1 MLDSKYV
8 FEELELEPT
17 KKIDMLKDSG
27 SIKKAKAVGYDS
39 IDLRKIMKATEFLKA
54 PVALDVLQ
62 VATEIQ
68 IDDDKIENH
77 PLTTIEIK
85 ECMKDIKVL
94 GRKDL
99 KDLIK
104 WWKKLKEQFYPEEKK
119 VDEKNDD
126 DANNKAP
133 LTEEEKEQ
141 LEMEDMEKY
150 VQDMKVE
157 EEKDEKR
164 KKKKAN
170 KEKSKTMLKVA
181 LKMAVTDGGPQDTGD
196 DNIFNLRE
204 IKNPAV
210 LKKMAEGVDLS
221 KKKSNKSNKK
231 QPVKVP
237 YEQDD
242 MNDEE
247 QHIPNIS
254 SDLEP
259 ESEDEYNENLAL
271 NSDNGGE
278 GDDDWNESKS
288 KNGKKPIGGGEI
300 ERNRNPLLN
309 DLDYRDKDSKR
320 LQKAQ
325 LWFEKDVFKDLE
337 KSEDKDEDM
346 DLDKLV
352 KNYKKKG
359 VEVIGESDKPDLSKM
374 GRKSRQRAKHGQDK
388 ADSSDSDSDDEIDAR
403 ATHQSDDEV
412 ENQPP
417 PGKKIKLSPEELA
430 VGQMMITSK
439 KNRRDLVDGAW
450 NRYMFND
457 DNLPEW
463 FVEDEKKSMKRNLPV
478 PEEFVQNYRH
488 NLTEFNTRSI
498 KKVMEAKT
506 RKKRRQKKQMEKIS
520 KKASNILENADNS
533 GQEKIKM
540 LKKLYKKTETKK
552 KDVAY
557 VVAKK
562 TGISGRKVT
571 RPAGV
576 KGRFKVVDPRMK
588 KDMRAEKQ
596 SMKNKKTNRKSGK
609 SAGFNKGK
617 SGKSAGGNKGKFAG
631 GSKGKPKRK

>member
-1 MLDSKYV
+1 MDSKYV
-8 FEELELEPT
+8 FEELDLEPT
-17 KKIDMLKDSG
+17 KKIDMLKDSTQ
-27 SIKKAKAVGYDS
+27 IKKAKAVGYES
-39 IDLRKIMKATEFLKA
+39 IDLRKIMTVTEFLKA
-54 PVALDVLQ
+54 SSALDVLQ
-62 VATEIQ
+62 VATEIRF
-68 IDDDKIENH
+68 DDPKIENH
-77 PLTTIEIK
+77 ELTTTEIK
-85 ECMKDIKVL
+85 ECVKDIKVL

-104 WWKKLKEQFYPEEKK
+104 WWKKLKDEFYPEEKAK
-119 VDEKNDD
+119 KTAEDEPGSSR
-126 DANNKAP
+126 A

-141 LEMEDMEKY
+141 LDMDSMEKY
-150 VQDMKVE
+150 IEEMKME

-164 KKKKAN
+164 KKKRAN
-170 KEKSKTMLKVA
+170 KEKSKTIQKVA
-181 LKMAVTDGGPQDTGD
+181 LKMAVSDGGPQDTGD

-221 KKKSNKSNKK
+221 KKKSSKNKK
-231 QPVKVP
+231 GPVKVP
-237 YEQDD
+237 YGEDD
-242 MNDEE
+242 LNDEE

-259 ESEDEYNENLAL
+259 ESEDEYHENLAL
-271 NSDNGGE
+271 DSEDG
-278 GDDDWNESKS
+278 GDDDDDWSDS
-288 KNGKKPIGGGEI
+288 KNDEGDAAI
-300 ERNRNPLLN
+300 ERNRNPLLT
-309 DLDYRDKDSKR
+309 DLDYRDKDAKR

-359 VEVIGESDKPDLSKM
+359 IEVIGEADKPDLSKM
-374 GRKSRQRAKHGQDK
+374 GRKLRQRAKHGLNK
-388 ADSSDSDSDDEIDAR
+388 EEDSSDSDDSNDEEFE
-403 ATHQSDDEV
+403 EV
-412 ENQPP
+412 ENKPP
-417 PGKKIKLSPEELA
+417 AKRIKLTEEELA
-430 VGQMMITSK
+430 VGQMMITSRK
-439 KNRRDLVDGAW
+439 AKRDLIDGAW

-457 DNLPEW
+457 DNLPDW

-478 PEEFVQNYRH
+478 PEEFVQKYRN

-506 RKKRRQKKQMEKIS
+506 RKKRRQKKQMEKLS
-520 KKASNILENADNS
+520 KKAANILENDDQS
-533 GQEKIKM
+533 GQEKVKL
-540 LKKLYKKTETKK
+540 LKKLYKKTEPKK
-552 KDVAY
+552 KEVSY

-562 TGISGRKVT
+562 TGIGGRKVS

-588 KDMRAEKQ
+588 KDLRAEKQ
-596 SMKNKKTNRKSGK
+596 AMKQQKSKGGKKAGGK
-609 SAGFNKGK
+609 GGK
-617 SGKSAGGNKGKFAG
+617 SGKFTKAGGKGGKGKQ
-631 GSKGKPKRK
+631 RKK